1 MKEFDTITEH
11 QLLFLA
17 NAELSRRIDELKAEI
32 VEGKTKQSPRRA
44 NALINMYYKQASE
57 ITQRMAQINNEYE
70 E

>member
-32 VEGKTKQSPRRA
+32 VEGKTKQSENYSLA
-44 NALINMYYKQASE
+44 
-57 ITQRMAQINNEYE
+57 TNNQVNILNE
-70 E
+70 